1 MMNKKC
7 IKVSHNGETK
17 RLRHTTSYETLSYQ
31 TQESFRLDWQQV
43 KFFYLDDEREL
54 ISVTSQADLD
64 EALSMDESTLKLT
77 VAQSTA
83 EARA

>member
-1 MMNKKC
+1 MMNVKFM
-7 IKVSHNGETK
+7 KVSHNGETK
-17 RLRHTTSYETLSYQ
+17 RLRLTTNYDSLCVK
-31 TQESFRLDWQQV
+31 TQECFKLDLAKI

-64 EALSMDESTLKLT
+64 EALSFEGTILKLT
-77 VAQSTA
+77 VAKSTA